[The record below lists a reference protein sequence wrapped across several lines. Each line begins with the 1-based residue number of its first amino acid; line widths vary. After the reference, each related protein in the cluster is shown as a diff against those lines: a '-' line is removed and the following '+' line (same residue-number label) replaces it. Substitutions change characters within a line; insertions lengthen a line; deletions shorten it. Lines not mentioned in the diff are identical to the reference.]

1 MDADVVHHAASNIG
15 DIVKARYH
23 EKSIGVRGRGE
34 FYIVIIYVP
43 ERTYIFLSLKGLKSP
58 IVKGNEYTRTWL
70 TQDIQKIYK

>member
-1 MDADVVHHAASNIG
+1 MRNLPGSLGH
-15 DIVKARYH
+15 
-23 EKSIGVRGRGE
+23 GE